1 MSYREIY
8 EQWRKSQPEL
18 SQFSDPTLRG
28 MIQLLIDAKCLSAFH
43 AGIEAVL
50 DQQIEVAK
58 RRNAEPDMEC
68 KHCHHVG
75 PAAEHTDRYFPGD
88 RQNPPEYPGWW
99 CAECN
104 HFTRTDLPEIF
115 NED

>member
-43 AGIEAVL
+43 CGIEAVL
-50 DQQIEVAK
+50 NEQIADMQ

-68 KHCHHVG
+68 SKCGHVG
-75 PAAEHTDRYFPGD
+75 PAAEYNERYFPGD

-99 CAECN
+99 CTECN

-115 NED
+115 R